1 MQVLWSSACSV
12 DGTGPV
18 APATKDTAHS
28 RGVDSRDRGDLG
40 GGERATGGVRGYG
53 GRQKDGEERLS
64 GLEGV
69 KER

>member
-1 MQVLWSSACSV
+1 MQVLWSSACGV

-18 APATKDTAHS
+18 APATKDTARS
-28 RGVDSRDRGDLG
+28 RGVDSRDRGDLWG
-40 GGERATGGVRGYG
+40 GGNERREEVRGY